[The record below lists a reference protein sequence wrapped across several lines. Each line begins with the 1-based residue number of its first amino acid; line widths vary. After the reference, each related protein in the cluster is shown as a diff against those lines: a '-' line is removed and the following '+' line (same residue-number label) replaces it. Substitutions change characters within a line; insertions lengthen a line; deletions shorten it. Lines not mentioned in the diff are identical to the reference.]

1 MVYLFIILLINR
13 LFSNF
18 YVTQQWYSGHLRL
31 MSRQNVSMW
40 NDEQHLLMS
49 SQLIWHTSKLL
60 NKLSF
65 ILKSF
70 CIGLLFR
77 KLSPYKSVFKKNFSP
92 FCKELWI
99 FNLLFIKTSFIFIK
113 WLTKSQLKCY
123 YWVSQTQSIFWMYW
137 TTLTFMKDHILINTR
152 EIQIFLNV
160 CHCMAKF

>member
-1 MVYLFIILLINR
+1 MINR

-18 YVTQQWYSGHLRL
+18 GVTQQWYSGHLRS

-40 NDEQHLLMS
+40 NGEQHLLMS
-49 SQLIWHTSKLL
+49 CQLIWDTSKLL
-60 NKLSF
+60 NQLSF

-77 KLSPYKSVFKKNFSP
+77 RLSLYKSVFKKNFSP
-92 FCKELWI
+92 LCKELWI

-123 YWVSQTQSIFWMYW
+123 YWVSQTQSIFWVYW

-152 EIQIFLNV
+152 DVQILLNV
-160 CHCMAKF
+160 CHLMAKF